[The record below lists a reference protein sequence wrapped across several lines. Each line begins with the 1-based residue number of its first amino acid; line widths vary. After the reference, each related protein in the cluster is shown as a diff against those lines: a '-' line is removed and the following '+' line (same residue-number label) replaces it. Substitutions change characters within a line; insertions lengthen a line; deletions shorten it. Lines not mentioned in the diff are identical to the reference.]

1 MHTKHRS
8 QNDKYNMIVFTDAS
22 KYPGQNPT
30 GSIVYRLFTP
40 GYNDIGL
47 KKKHYCFS
55 NIPVWEAEAKLI
67 IKGLELFKNSCGG
80 VDNIVF
86 FCDSVRALRSMKRN
100 IEYLNLKRYFA
111 NQGVN
116 IILKKVK
123 AHSNSKLNNIADEEA
138 KKAFVIKSEKRKSNG
153 LIYIK

>member
-1 MHTKHRS
+1 MYEKHRS
-8 QNDKYNMIVFTDAS
+8 KNDKYNMIVFTDAS
-22 KYPGQNPT
+22 KYQGQNPT

-40 GYNDIGL
+40 GYNDIEL
-47 KKKHYCFS
+47 KKKHYCFA

-80 VDNIVF
+80 VDNIIL
-86 FCDSVRALRSMKRN
+86 FCDSVRALRSMKHN
-100 IEYLNLKRYFA
+100 FEYLTLKRYFI
-111 NQGVN
+111 NQGIN

-123 AHSNSKLNNIADEEA
+123 AHSKSKLNNIADEEA

>member
-55 NIPVWEAEAKLI
+55 NITVWEAEAKLI
-67 IKGLELFKNSCGG
+67 IKGLE
-80 VDNIVF
+80 
-86 FCDSVRALRSMKRN
+86 
-100 IEYLNLKRYFA
+100 
-111 NQGVN
+111 
-116 IILKKVK
+116 
-123 AHSNSKLNNIADEEA
+123 
-138 KKAFVIKSEKRKSNG
+138 FVIVKFSSTDSAPKYCQISLPFFE
-153 LIYIK
+153 

>member
-1 MHTKHRS
+1 MYTKHRS

-22 KYPGQNPT
+22 KYTGHDPP

-40 GYNDIGL
+40 GYNDINL
-47 KKKHYCFS
+47 KRKHYCFA

-80 VDNIVF
+80 VDNIIF
-86 FCDSVRALRSMKRN
+86 FCDSVRALRSMKHN
-100 IEYLNLKRYFA
+100 FEYLTLKRYFI
-111 NQGVN
+111 NQGIN

-123 AHSNSKLNNIADEEA
+123 AHSKSKLNNIADEEA